1 MHRLFRSVALQAK
14 AEEALEREKS
24 EARVSALHDLRWD
37 ICRIIDDLIARE
49 EQTLNQKEDDSEDC

>member
-1 MHRLFRSVALQAK
+1 MSKFFKSITLQAK

-37 ICRIIDDLIARE
+37 ICRIIDDLIAHE
-49 EQTLNQKEDDSEDC
+49 EQVHNQEEDS